1 LRSRVADDPPPDSRS
16 HILAARII
24 RRPPLSE
31 KLSALF
37 KRLTY
42 GVYVI
47 GVAEGARRDAFTAAW
62 FTQVAFNPLL
72 VVLSVNRSNASFPLL
87 RFAGRFSVSVL
98 KQDQVELARHFGTK
112 SGREVDKLAGIDWR
126 PGRFGAPLLTNA
138 LAYLECRVHGSMPA
152 GDHELILGLV
162 VDGDV
167 LDPAAEPLTYAET
180 GDMDG
185 SAALYPERF

>member
-1 LRSRVADDPPPDSRS
+1 MVVGYV
-16 HILAARII
+16 ARI
-24 RRPPLSE
+24 RRRSTLSE

-47 GVAEGARRDAFTAAW
+47 GVAEGSRRDAFTAAW
-62 FTQVAFNPLL
+62 FTQVAFSPLL
-72 VVLSVNRSNASFPLL
+72 VVLSVNRTNASFQIL
-87 RFAGRFSVSVL
+87 RAAGRFSVSVL
-98 KQDQVELARHFGTK
+98 KRDQVELARHFGTR
-112 SGREVDKLAGIDWR
+112 SGRDVDKLAGIDWR
-126 PGRFGAPLLTNA
+126 PGRFGAPLITNA

-162 VDGDV
+162 IDGDV
-167 LDPAAEPLTYAET
+167 VDAAAEPLTYAET
-180 GDMDG
+180 GEMDG